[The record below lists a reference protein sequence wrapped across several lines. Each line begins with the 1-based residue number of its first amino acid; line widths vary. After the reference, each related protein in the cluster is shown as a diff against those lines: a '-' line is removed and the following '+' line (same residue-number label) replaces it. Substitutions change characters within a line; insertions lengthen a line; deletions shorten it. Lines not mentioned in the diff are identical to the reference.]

1 MNTPSLTTATL
12 LAALCLALPFAASA
26 EPLAVGADAPDMTVK
41 THLDEDLDLGEA
53 LGEGVSLVYFYP
65 KAMTGGCTKQA
76 CNLRDFRDELTEAG
90 IKVFG
95 VSVDTVEDQ
104 NKFVE
109 KESLNFTLIADKDQ
123 RVSKAFG
130 VLNERGMASRQ
141 SFLVEDGKVIWHQ
154 PKAVPLTQAE
164 DALAA
169 LEAHKKDK
177 AS

>member
-1 MNTPSLTTATL
+1 MNTPSLLKVTV
-12 LAALCLALPFAASA
+12 LAAIALALPFAASA
-26 EPLAVGADAPDMTVK
+26 EPLAVGADSPDLEVK

-109 KESLNFTLIADKDQ
+109 KEDLNFTLIADKDQ

-130 VLNERGMASRQ
+130 VLNERGLANRQ
-141 SFLVEDGKVIWHQ
+141 SFLIEDGKVIWHQ
-154 PKAVPLTQAE
+154 PKAVPTTQAE

-169 LEAHKKDK
+169 LAEHKSK
-177 AS
+177 ASS